1 MRETIIGRAL
11 SAILFALGP
20 VLGGAMLFALYA
32 SANAQQAVGK
42 VVRIGYLGNAKPPS
56 DWRREEAFFQ
66 GLREYG
72 WIEGQ
77 NIIVERR
84 YWENRA
90 ERLPE
95 LVNELVR
102 LKIEIIVTSSG
113 SAAGAAKKVTNTIPI
128 VMLTS
133 GDAVT
138 QGLVASLARP
148 GGNVTGLTNISPD
161 TNRKRLEILKEVVP
175 KASRVAVL
183 HCSRGSALSTAQWDE
198 TQAGARVLG
207 MQLQSAEVSGAH
219 EIEHA
224 LSAASRKRAA
234 ALFVHDCS
242 LIPSS
247 KTVELAAKF
256 RLPAIYPSIRYMD
269 AGGLMMYGPNAVD
282 LARRAATYVDKILK
296 GTKPADLPVEQ
307 PIKFEF
313 IVNLKTAK
321 QIGITIPPNVLA
333 RADRVIR

>member
-1 MRETIIGRAL
+1 MNKIICIAL
-11 SAILFALGP
+11 GVLLFALSSP
-20 VLGGAMLFALYA
+20 AD
-32 SANAQQAVGK
+32 AQQAAGK
-42 VVRIGYLGNAKPPS
+42 VVRLGYLGNAKPPS
-56 DWRREEAFFQ
+56 DSRREEVFFQ

-77 NIIVERR
+77 NIMVERR

-90 ERLPE
+90 ERLPV
-95 LVNELVR
+95 LVNEFVH
-102 LKIEIIVTSSG
+102 LKADIIVTSSG
-113 SAAGAAKKVTNTIPI
+113 SAAGAARKVTNTIPI

-161 TNRKRLEILKEVVP
+161 TDRKRLELLKEVVP
-175 KASRVAVL
+175 KVSRVAVL
-183 HCSRGSALSTAQWDE
+183 RCSRDSPLNTVQWDE

-207 MQLQSAEVSGAH
+207 VQLQPAEVSGPQD
-219 EIEHA
+219 IEHA
-224 LSAASRKRAA
+224 LSTAARKRAG

-247 KTVELAAKF
+247 KTVEFAAKF

-269 AGGLMMYGPNAVD
+269 VGGLMMYGPNAVD

-307 PIKFEF
+307 PIKFEL

-321 QIGITIPPNVLA
+321 QIGLTIPPNVLA
-333 RADRVIR
+333 RADKVIR

>member
-1 MRETIIGRAL
+1 MITRSLAHFCLLTTVFLITGLAE
-11 SAILFALGP
+11 
-20 VLGGAMLFALYA
+20 
-32 SANAQQAVGK
+32 AQEAVGK
-42 VVRIGYLGNAKPPS
+42 GVRIGYLGNAKPPS
-56 DWRREEAFFQ
+56 DLRREEAFFQ

-77 NIIVERR
+77 NVIVERR

-102 LKIEIIVTSSG
+102 LKIDIIVASTG

-148 GGNVTGLTNISPD
+148 GGNITGLTNISPD

-175 KASRVAVL
+175 KTSRVAVL
-183 HCSRGSALSTAQWDE
+183 GCSRGLALSTAQWDE
-198 TQAGARVLG
+198 TQAGARALG
-207 MQLQSAEVSGAH
+207 LQLQPAEVSGPQ

-224 LSAASRKRAA
+224 LSTAGRKRAE

-247 KTVELAAKF
+247 KTVEFAAKF

-269 AGGLMMYGPNAVD
+269 AGGLMMYGPNGVD
-282 LARRAATYVDKILK
+282 LARRGATYVDRILK
-296 GTKPADLPVEQ
+296 GAKPADLPVEQ
-307 PIKFEF
+307 PRKFELV
-313 IVNLKTAK
+313 INLKSAK
-321 QIGITIPPNVLA
+321 QIGLTIPQWTLTK
-333 RADRVIR
+333 ADRVIKESAGINR